1 MYLLDTNICIYIM
14 KGQFPCLN
22 EHLFSLDP
30 ADVAISSITVFELE
44 YGAFKSNWG
53 EKTRTNL
60 KLFLAPF
67 QILPFDGNDAVTA
80 GYIRSFLILI
90 WLCIHSVSGFQQ
102 SVHLPAPVPWI
113 CEGAVQATW
122 ESCRPDDR
130 FELASSL
137 L

>member
-1 MYLLDTNICIYIM
+1 MYLLDTNICIYAM

-22 EHLFSLDP
+22 DHLFSLDP

-67 QILPFDGNDAVTA
+67 VILPFDGNDAVTA
-80 GYIRSFLILI
+80 GYIRSFLVKQGLTIGPYDVQLAGQA
-90 WLCIHSVSGFQQ
+90 LARKLTLVTHNTGEFRR
-102 SVHLPAPVPWI
+102 VPQLKTEDW
-113 CEGAVQATW
+113 VLQ
-122 ESCRPDDR
+122 
-130 FELASSL
+130 
-137 L
+137 